1 MTNVLSIPIATIPL
15 PNVRNYETSN
25 SILLEEW
32 EEGGEAR
39 TNVKAK
45 DARKENKQHHGIPIL
60 LQKANMAREKKAKL
74 RHWVPE
80 NLSSLEPAV
89 IVASSGTWPETATNY
104 NKEQHQSP
112 SNKIQPMSKVPNP
125 QHTN

>member
-1 MTNVLSIPIATIPL
+1 VTNVLSILMATIPL

-32 EEGGEAR
+32 EEGGEAQ

-45 DARKENKQHHGIPIL
+45 DARKENKQHLGTPL
-60 LQKANMAREKKAKL
+60 PLQKANMARETKAKL

-80 NLSSLEPAV
+80 NLSSLAPAV
-89 IVASSGTWPETATNY
+89 IVASSGTWPETATND

-112 SNKIQPMSKVPNP
+112 SNKIQPMSTVPNP

>member
-1 MTNVLSIPIATIPL
+1 MATIPL

-32 EEGGEAR
+32 EEG
-39 TNVKAK
+39 
-45 DARKENKQHHGIPIL
+45 DARKENKKNLGIPL
-60 LQKANMAREKKAKL
+60 HLQKANMAREKKAKL

-89 IVASSGTWPETATNY
+89 IIVASSGTWPETATND
-104 NKEQHQSP
+104 NKVS
-112 SNKIQPMSKVPNP
+112 
-125 QHTN
+125 